1 MKQLVIGLALIFST
15 SAAIAQNTPLNKDQY
30 SRVYAVANKSSLDIY
45 FMASDYAQSK
55 NFTVEKDPVN
65 NSVELI
71 ASLPYQGRFNE
82 CIESLDLQARFKI
95 EAKDG
100 KTRIM
105 LHNVSYVHTD
115 KQTGETTSI
124 AKTNV
129 LQQKLTA
136 CAPSSGAIEDLYNC
150 GECQQSLNH
159 LSDELQSYFDKIADE
174 YQGYLK
180 SEVARTTGL
189 YR

>member
-1 MKQLVIGLALIFST
+1 MKQLAFGLALVCST
-15 SAAIAQNTPLNKDQY
+15 SYAIAQNTPLNKDEY

-45 FMASDYAQSK
+45 FMASDYAVSK

-65 NSVELI
+65 NSVEMI
-71 ASLPYQGRFNE
+71 ATMPYEGRFNE
-82 CIESLDLQARFKI
+82 CIESLDLQARFKL

-105 LHNVSYVHTD
+105 LHSVSYQHSD
-115 KQTGETTSI
+115 KQTGETTSV
-124 AKTNV
+124 AKTNM

-136 CAPSSGAIEDLYNC
+136 CAPSSGAIEDLFNC
-150 GECQQSLNH
+150 KECQQSLNH
-159 LSDELQSYFDKIADE
+159 LDRELKSYFDKVADE
-174 YQGYLK
+174 YQSYLK

-189 YR
+189 Y